1 MDSVTMQF
9 YRQRGA
15 MTKPVQFVINVD
27 NVQLNKSTKTH
38 SPDNTEQVRTMAD
51 KIR

>member
-15 MTKPVQFVINVD
+15 MTK
-27 NVQLNKSTKTH
+27 LH
-38 SPDNTEQVRTMAD
+38 YD
-51 KIR
+51 KASAVCYKRG